1 MNRAFIFKIIGMLLL
16 ITLMSIA
23 VSYVNNIILDRQN
36 RQNEVKADI
45 ARSSAGEQTIVGP
58 VLVVPYIEEF
68 SETTTENG
76 VKKTE
81 VKREQRKAVI
91 LPDQLNLEGGFTNEF
106 KKLGIYKALTYQL
119 SGSIKGSFVL
129 PADIKLNHYH
139 NNSLLTMQAAYLSMG
154 ISDPRGITSS
164 PAITWNNQ
172 TLTFKQ
178 GSQLTAVGNGIHAP
192 IGMLENVAETRIAFD
207 INLNLRGTEQF
218 NFAPIAGNSKVA
230 LQSSWQHPHF
240 GGSFLPDASTQ
251 KINAD
256 GFKANWAVSS
266 LSSNNQAVF
275 YNQMNGQE
283 NQHLESLNIGFV
295 EPINVYSQSD
305 RATKYGL
312 LFIGLTFAGFFIFE
326 ILKSLRIHPA
336 QYTLVGLSMAMFY
349 LLLVS
354 LAEQI
359 GFASAYLTASSACV
373 LLLGYYLS
381 YALKSKANGIL
392 FATLLTALYGALYG
406 ILQSED
412 NALLMGS
419 LMVFGLLALVMVIT
433 RKVDWYKISSKP
445 EVPTVHSSYDVI

>member
-1 MNRAFIFKIIGMLLL
+1 MNRSFIFKIIGMLLL
-16 ITLMSIA
+16 IALMSIA
-23 VSYVNNIILDRQN
+23 VSYVNGIILDRQQ

-58 VLVVPYIEEF
+58 VLVVPYIEEY

-81 VKREQRKAVI
+81 FKREFRKTVI
-91 LPDQLNLEGGFTNEF
+91 LPDQLNLDGGFTNEF

-119 SGSIKGSFVL
+119 SGSIKGDFVL
-129 PADIKLNHYH
+129 PANIKLTAYH
-139 NNSLLTMQAAYLSMG
+139 NNSQLTMQAAYLSMG

-164 PAITWNNQ
+164 PSIHWENQ
-172 TLTFKQ
+172 PLTFKQ
-178 GSQLTAVGNGIHAP
+178 GSQLKALGNGIHAP
-192 IGMLENVAETRIAFD
+192 IGMLQNSAETRIAFD

-240 GGSFLPDASTQ
+240 GGSFLPEASTQ
-251 KINAD
+251 KISAN

-275 YNQMNGQE
+275 FNQMSGQE
-283 NQHLESLNIGFV
+283 NQFLESLNIGFV
-295 EPINVYSQSD
+295 EPINLYSQAD

-326 ILKSLRIHPA
+326 ILKNLRIHPA

-373 LLLGYYLS
+373 ILLGYYLS
-381 YALKSKANGIL
+381 YVLKSKANGFI
-392 FATLLTALYGALYG
+392 FASLLTALYGALYG

-419 LMVFGLLALVMVIT
+419 LLVFDLLALVMVIT

-445 EVPTVHSSYDVI
+445 EAPTVHSSYDVV

>member
-1 MNRAFIFKIIGMLLL
+1 MNRTFIFKIIGMLAL

-23 VSYVNNIILDRQN
+23 VSYVNDIILERQQ
-36 RQNEVKADI
+36 RQQEVKAQI
-45 ARSSAGEQTIVGP
+45 AKSSAGEQMLIGP
-58 VLVVPYIEEF
+58 VLVIPYYEDF
-68 SETTTENG
+68 TETVIENG
-76 VKKTE
+76 FNKTE
-81 VKREQRKAVI
+81 AKRELRKAVI

-119 SGSIKGSFVL
+119 NGNIKGNFVL
-129 PADIKLNHYH
+129 PANIKLTAYH
-139 NNSLLTMQAAYLSMG
+139 NNSTLTMQAAYLSMG

-164 PAITWNNQ
+164 PRITWGNQ
-172 TLTFKQ
+172 NLVFEQ
-178 GSQLTAVGNGIHAP
+178 GSQLKALGNGIHAP
-192 IGMLENVAETRIAFD
+192 IGMLQHTADKKVAFE

-218 NFAPIAGNSKVA
+218 NFAPIAGNNAVA

-240 GGSFLPDASTQ
+240 GGSFLPEASTQ
-251 KINAD
+251 TVNAG
-256 GFKANWAVSS
+256 GFSAKWAVSS
-266 LSSNNQAVF
+266 LSSNNQATF
-275 YNQMNGQE
+275 LNQLNNDQ
-283 NQHLESLNIGFV
+283 NQNLESLNIGFV
-295 EPINVYSQSD
+295 EPINVYSQAD

-326 ILKSLRIHPA
+326 ILKNLRIHPA

-381 YALKSKANGIL
+381 FVLKSKANGFV

-419 LMVFGLLALVMVIT
+419 LLVFGLLALVMVIT

-445 EVPTVHSSYDVI
+445 EVPNIHSSYDVI